1 MECSVY
7 KGKRK
12 ADHYLFLPADAL
24 TSDIPDSI
32 LDMMGE
38 LEHVMKLDITP
49 VTRLAQSDPV
59 DILEMITEKG
69 FFIQIPP
76 KTEKNNDSEEF

>member
-12 ADHYLFLPADAL
+12 PDHYVFLPTA
-24 TSDIPDSI
+24 TSIHDIPESI
-32 LDMMGE
+32 QQMMGE
-38 LEHVMKLDITP
+38 MEHVMKLDISP
-49 VTRLAQSDPV
+49 VTKLAKSDPV
-59 DILEMITEKG
+59 DILNMINEKG

-76 KTEKNNDSEEF
+76 KTEINLDTEES